1 MVLQGTTIGVLMG
14 NHGGRG
20 LKKTGCTISANVNSG
35 LPRQAA
41 TGKRRCGIL
50 LLVAIGTGLSLIR
63 IARSSAYVLRGK
75 WNKIHMVKAQSQQQW
90 RNSIILNAVLGWWTT

>member
-41 TGKRRCGIL
+41 TGKRRYGIL
-50 LLVAIGTGLSLIR
+50 LLVAIGTGISLVR
-63 IARSSAYVLRGK
+63 IARSSAYVLRGNGTRYT
-75 WNKIHMVKAQSQQQW
+75 WSRLN
-90 RNSIILNAVLGWWTT
+90 RNNNGGAR